1 MAVYVDPLRS
11 YPHKRKKYAHMVA
24 DSLEELHEFAA
35 SIGVGRHWFHNGNH
49 YDLREA
55 DWKMAIDRG
64 ATLVTARAL
73 VALKI
78 K

>member
-11 YPHKRKKYAHMVA
+11 YPHKRKQYAHMIA
-24 DSLEELHEFAA
+24 DTVEELHEFAE
-35 SIGVGRHWFHNGNH
+35 SIGVRRHWYHGDH
-49 YDLREA
+49 YDIREA
-55 DWKMAIDRG
+55 DWIIAVDRG
-64 ATLVTARAL
+64 AIVVTSRAL